1 MWKVGTKISPPNVN
15 DANLDRIS
23 QIMAQISLTWCEP
36 VLMGSNAIGSKQ
48 IVLMPQLRMQG
59 VWHCLYIS

>member
-1 MWKVGTKISPPNVN
+1 MHVTAWTRISPPNDNN

-36 VLMGSNAIGSKQ
+36 ILMGSNAIGSKQ
-48 IVLMPQLRMQG
+48 TVLLCHTIGM
-59 VWHCLYIS
+59 